1 MRFGEAATIL
11 VTSKARCDTCR
22 LQKSSC
28 HVMSC
33 HVVSCFYESVL

>member
-22 LQKSSC
+22 LQKWSC
-28 HVMSC
+28 HFTLCLVM
-33 HVVSCFYESVL
+33 FLW